1 MSLTVGQVAN
11 GAASA
16 ITAVAGLTF
25 VTSYALAARWWK
37 SLEGRLMMLLAM
49 AITSTCLLT
58 LTLTLGG
65 FKDDDDWLR
74 IIQATLMF
82 SIGSCFVYYTI
93 MVWRTQKRGIKK

>member
-1 MSLTVGQVAN
+1 MLTPGQVAN

-16 ITAVAGLTF
+16 VTAVTGLTF

-37 SLEGRLMMLLAM
+37 TLEGRLMMMLTV

-74 IIQATLMF
+74 IVQATLMF
-82 SIGSCFVYYTI
+82 SIGSCFAYYTF
-93 MVWRTQKRGIKK
+93 MVWRTQKRGMNKK